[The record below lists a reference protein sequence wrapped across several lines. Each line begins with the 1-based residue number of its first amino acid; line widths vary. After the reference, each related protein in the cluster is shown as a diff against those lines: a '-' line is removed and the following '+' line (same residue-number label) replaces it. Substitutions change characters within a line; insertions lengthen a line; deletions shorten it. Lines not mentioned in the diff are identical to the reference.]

1 MLHSAIKRP
10 LAPAPSPHHSLTQPP
25 PGLSALETE
34 RLPVVFTDIL
44 ATSERSYDTFFEKSD
59 RMHVATVDFTPGGP
73 VSVRTAPAVPSAP
86 AAPVRELRGV
96 EELSFVSGSFQASDL
111 IPGLAPLVDDG
122 RVEKVGI
129 GGRALGSNAQNL
141 APIGALGA
149 FGGSVDLAISA
160 VKLSVVGSAFDYANT
175 SLGGGIVTIEG
186 RCQPSYL
193 EISMAMTQL
202 PMTIFHVCR
211 QLRHGHLK
219 PRLFMPRC

>member
-1 MLHSAIKRP
+1 
-10 LAPAPSPHHSLTQPP
+10 
-25 PGLSALETE
+25 LETE

-44 ATSERSYDTFFEKSD
+44 ATYERSYDTFFEKSD

-73 VSVRTAPAVPSAP
+73 VSVRTAPAVPSAT

-149 FGGSVDLAISA
+149 FGGSADLAISA
-160 VKLSVVGSAFDYANT
+160 VKLSMVGSAFDYANT

-202 PMTIFHVCR
+202 AMTIFHVCR

>member
-44 ATSERSYDTFFEKSD
+44 ATYERSYDTSFEKSD

-73 VSVRTAPAVPSAP
+73 VSVRTAPAVPSAT
-86 AAPVRELRGV
+86 AAPLRELRGV

-141 APIGALGA
+141 APIGAPRRIRRQCRSGH
-149 FGGSVDLAISA
+149 
-160 VKLSVVGSAFDYANT
+160 LSGEAECGWQRLRLRQHLTWWWYCHHR
-175 SLGGGIVTIEG
+175 GGGVSPHTW
-186 RCQPSYL
+186 R
-193 EISMAMTQL
+193 
-202 PMTIFHVCR
+202 FR
-211 QLRHGHLK
+211 WR
-219 PRLFMPRC
+219 